1 MERSDDDEDSLSRD
15 LSPGDSDDENPEY
28 AERDP
33 TGRYG
38 RYDEVLGKGAY
49 KTVYRAF
56 DDLEGI
62 EVAWN
67 QVNIRNKLHKD
78 GDMERLY
85 SELHLLK
92 MLKHDNI
99 MKFCNAWVDPRCQNV
114 NFITEIFTSGTLRQY
129 RQKHRHVNLRGIKH
143 WARQILQGLVYL
155 HSHNPP
161 VIHRDLKCDN
171 IFING
176 NSGEV
181 KIGDLGLAVILSQAP
196 AAHSVIGTPEFMAP
210 ELYEEHYNELVD
222 IYSFGMCLLEL
233 ITLEYPYS
241 ECTNA
246 AQIYK
251 RVTSGRK
258 PEALNKVKNL
268 EMRKF
273 VEKCLTTASER
284 LHAKELLMDQF
295 LQTDKHQ
302 GVLDSH
308 QPTIL
313 DPYDDLRDLYP
324 LLRGSNSQLASQ
336 SEDGGEGGDVCL
348 EKVTVEGRA
357 GQSSPLPSKDHGLDF
372 QSRALRQ
379 KRRDFRIKV
388 RKQDDKKVLVRF
400 RIISSKGGVR
410 YIQFDFELETDTAID
425 VANEMVTELDL
436 IDQDP
441 TVIAGMIDA
450 ELMALLPDWKP
461 GPCCEEAEFS
471 EAVAMQPELMT
482 SDGEGPNKLDILPA
496 FESAGAPCS
505 LNGTLVHGRFE
516 EVGVNLSGSHHARQ
530 EAEGICFS
538 DFSSEQFEGGG
549 SDLSLDA
556 SFDRLNAETCSNDLL
571 ALQRMEEV
579 VNDIRLE
586 TSVPTGDHGLSSFE
600 RGLIMHKLDGDD
612 YSEELGLL
620 MLQQKSEMRYL
631 KSKHNLE
638 LLDLTDQLSKEAQRS
653 ISLPFSE
660 GQLSQEADNIAEQS
674 NERSAGEICQDA
686 DTEVAKTL
694 PKTSKDRFESTT
706 FKAIL
711 KGPHEPVD
719 TSNVLVRTQLNEVC
733 LDAYLQPETS
743 FDHDLKV
750 QIEEAM
756 LIHHQELLDASNVL
770 VRTELSKE
778 LCLDAYLQS
787 ETSFDHNLKAQ
798 IMAGHC
804 NLLCEDSD
812 KDRGTLDGVTLDI
825 EKETK
830 VGRLDSFTLVEMGIA
845 PSGESSESKG
855 FTSSHELQ
863 VSTEPCWLH
872 TSTQEQDFIT
882 KRQSSFEYYKAASF
896 QKEKVLPDQHG
907 AREKLFESLDAK
919 LDKMEQLKK
928 LQLKKSIADL
938 EAKTLEC
945 FSQSSSY
952 KAKRVGKTP
961 VASIQSCQP
970 ASLGRH

>member
-1 MERSDDDEDSLSRD
+1 M
-15 LSPGDSDDENPEY
+15 PECQFH
-28 AERDP
+28 
-33 TGRYG
+33 
-38 RYDEVLGKGAY
+38 
-49 KTVYRAF
+49 YR
-56 DDLEGI
+56 
-62 EVAWN
+62 N
-67 QVNIRNKLHKD
+67 
-78 GDMERLY
+78 
-85 SELHLLK
+85 
-92 MLKHDNI
+92 
-99 MKFCNAWVDPRCQNV
+99 
-114 NFITEIFTSGTLRQY
+114 TLRQY
-129 RQKHRHVNLRGIKH
+129 RQKHRH
-143 WARQILQGLVYL
+143 
-155 HSHNPP
+155 
-161 VIHRDLKCDN
+161 CDN
-171 IFING
+171 TFING

-210 ELYEEHYNELVD
+210 EFYEEHYNELVD

-233 ITLEYPYS
+233 ITLDYPYS
-241 ECTNA
+241 ECMNA
-246 AQIYK
+246 AQVYK

-268 EMRKF
+268 EMRKL
-273 VEKCLTTASER
+273 VEKCLTSASER

-295 LQTDKHQ
+295 LQRDKHQ

-313 DPYDDLRDLYP
+313 DPYNDLRDLYP
-324 LLRGSNSQLASQ
+324 LLKGSNLQLASQ
-336 SEDGGEGGDVCL
+336 SEDGGGGVDVCL
-348 EKVTVEGRA
+348 EKVTAEGSA

-372 QSRALRQ
+372 QPRALRQ
-379 KRRDFRIKV
+379 KSREELKLESKMTRRF
-388 RKQDDKKVLVRF
+388 L
-400 RIISSKGGVR
+400 SGGVR

-471 EAVAMQPELMT
+471 EAVAMQQELMT

-505 LNGTLVHGRFE
+505 MNGTLVHGRFE

-579 VNDIRLE
+579 VTDIRLE
-586 TSVPTGDHGLSSFE
+586 TSVSTREHGLSSFE
-600 RGLIMHKLDGDD
+600 GGLIMHKFDGDD

-620 MLQQKSEMRYL
+620 MLQQKNEI
-631 KSKHNLE
+631 
-638 LLDLTDQLSKEAQRS
+638 RS
-653 ISLPFSE
+653 PFSE

-674 NERSAGEICQDA
+674 NERSEICQDA
-686 DTEVAKTL
+686 DTEVAKAL

-706 FKAIL
+706 CKSML
-711 KGPHEPVD
+711 KGPHELVD

-756 LIHHQELLDASNVL
+756 LIRHQELLDASNVL

-787 ETSFDHNLKAQ
+787 ETSFDHDLKAQ
-798 IMAGHC
+798 IMAGYC
-804 NLLCEDSD
+804 NIVCEDSD
-812 KDRGTLDGVTLDI
+812 KDRGTLDGVTLDT

-830 VGRLDSFTLVEMGIA
+830 VGRLDSLTLVEMGIA
-845 PSGESSESKG
+845 PSRESSASKG

-863 VSTEPCWLH
+863 VSTEPRWLH

-896 QKEKVLPDQHG
+896 QKEKVLPEQHG
-907 AREKLFESLDAK
+907 ARENSFESLDAK

-928 LQLKKSIADL
+928 LQLKKSISDL
-938 EAKTLEC
+938 EAKTLQC

-961 VASIQSCQP
+961 IASIPSGQP